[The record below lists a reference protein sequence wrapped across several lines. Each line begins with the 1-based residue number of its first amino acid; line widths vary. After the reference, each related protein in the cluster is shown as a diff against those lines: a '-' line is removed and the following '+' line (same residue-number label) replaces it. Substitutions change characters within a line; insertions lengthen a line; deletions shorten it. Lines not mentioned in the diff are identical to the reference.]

1 MSERER
7 IEVCEICGGTGE
19 ADSGAPKPYG
29 GWYTVPCECVS
40 TPQPRDWKPGEKV
53 LVEAVLGSMM
63 HTMTPD
69 KDRQRKRSET
79 PRGSAQAVF
88 QANHQA
94 MLAMAS

>member
-1 MSERER
+1 MASEL
-7 IEVCEICGGTGE
+7 
-19 ADSGAPKPYG
+19 PKEWWNDTDTLVEKH
-29 GWYTVPCECVS
+29 GWDGISFTEPNPPPS
-40 TPQPRDWKPGEKV
+40 DWKPGEKV

-79 PRGSAQAVF
+79 PRGFAQAVF